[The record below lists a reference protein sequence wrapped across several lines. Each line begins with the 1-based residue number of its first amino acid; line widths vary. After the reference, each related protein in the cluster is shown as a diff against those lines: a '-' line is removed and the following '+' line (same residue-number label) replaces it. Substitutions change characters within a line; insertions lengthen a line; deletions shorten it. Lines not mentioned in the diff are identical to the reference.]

1 MHSPARDCG
10 DFFVDDL
17 PAAKSQKQPL
27 AGTNPLNKYDDVN
40 SRETTGDCSLVW
52 RCTRRGRNQKLS
64 AAGGACCDGREMAR
78 RLKNVIRKIKLFE
91 FQVWPTS
98 FDTIVTLVCSYVF
111 IGADWCYL
119 DLSPATW
126 TADFHDNH
134 VQVSVQ
140 TGNATLV
147 YSS

>member
-1 MHSPARDCG
+1 
-10 DFFVDDL
+10 
-17 PAAKSQKQPL
+17 
-27 AGTNPLNKYDDVN
+27 
-40 SRETTGDCSLVW
+40 
-52 RCTRRGRNQKLS
+52 
-64 AAGGACCDGREMAR
+64 
-78 RLKNVIRKIKLFE
+78 
-91 FQVWPTS
+91 
-98 FDTIVTLVCSYVF
+98 VTLVCSYVF

-126 TADFHDNH
+126 TADIHDNH